1 MKRKLI
7 VLAAFMFAAIF
18 YADAQTVN
26 GIPIQEIDAE
36 YVQIVGRG
44 AFLNNKISVDIDFG
58 QRNKAFKAKDTQI
71 RDEKGKLAKF
81 NSMVDALNF
90 MSANGYEYVDSYVML
105 VPNQNAN
112 QFQQQQV
119 QNVQYYLL
127 RKKQE

>member
-1 MKRKLI
+1 MKKKLI
-7 VLAAFMFAAIF
+7 ILAAFIFAAIF
-18 YADAQTVN
+18 HANAQTVN

-44 AFLNNKISVDIDFG
+44 TFLNNKISVDIDFG
-58 QRNKAFKAKDTQI
+58 QKNKAFNAKDTQI
-71 RDEKGKLAKF
+71 RDKKGKLAKF

-105 VPNQNAN
+105 IPNQNPN
-112 QFQQQQV
+112 QFQQQQT

-127 RKKQE
+127 RKKKE